1 MARDFDTAIER
12 FRAADSLELH
22 SLEVKWTALENF
34 DDVLRRLIRAL
45 KLGKTFDAH
54 KDVIS
59 RARSALYEL
68 RKTPIRPSD
77 DILGIRGI
85 VEQITASPHEP
96 VELWAALVEALNILL
111 VSEHPVSD
119 LRSLMEKHDLSKLLQ
134 VDRLAIVTSTKHRQ
148 QLKQCLNV
156 RDTSYD
162 LVGLREF
169 KTDRF
174 WDAAILLG
182 TQQRPYHR
190 FETKEDV
197 AREISWIYFAPAAE
211 RLLVITWS
219 VGQKFE
225 LGDYVVRPEVKP
237 PAILSRNSGSVTY
250 WGAPEVRVVRKV
262 RESVAADTEC
272 QVLTIEGPPPP
283 SDGRKGEYQWDIT
296 KAEPGNSETVGEWV
310 VAFTKSLPPRAR
322 VVVPDDYGLSFQ
334 TYTDPKDV
342 PLGSI
347 LMLREDISASGQS
360 KDSYDPQ
367 RDVVRKVAESLS
379 KTNYASWR
387 EVSDRFKRALA
398 QAANNP
404 ASAQRLREAGIELPD
419 YYLRIHTSRYYIG
432 PKSIDRYRRLC
443 IALSIPFLESDY
455 DAIAEVRSLHMQA
468 GNFILTLVRKRL
480 ESDREWENDC
490 REKNFAVIEDPK
502 FGRVFLSMVLANEVG
517 KCRVSDLGQRRWE
530 AAEEAAEE
538 AAVDE
543 MED

>member
-22 SLEVKWTALENF
+22 SLEVKWTALENL
-34 DDVLRRLIRAL
+34 DAALKRLIKAL
-45 KLGKTFDAH
+45 KVRRSFDLH

-85 VEQITASPHEP
+85 VEQITASSHEP
-96 VELWAALVEALNILL
+96 IELWAALSEALNILL
-111 VSEHPVSD
+111 DSEHPVSD

-134 VDRLAIVTSTKHRQ
+134 VDRLAIVTSTQHRQ
-148 QLKQCLNV
+148 ELKQCLNV

-169 KTDRF
+169 KKDRF

-182 TQQRPYHR
+182 TQQRPYHK

-262 RESVAADTEC
+262 RESVEADTEC
-272 QVLTIEGPPPP
+272 QVLTIEGPPPQNP
-283 SDGRKGEYQWDIT
+283 
-296 KAEPGNSETVGEWV
+296 ETVGEWV
-310 VAFTKSLPPRAR
+310 IAFTKSLPPSAR
-322 VVVPDDYGLSFQ
+322 VVVPDDYSLSFQ
-334 TYTDPKDV
+334 TCTDPKDV
-342 PLGSI
+342 RLGSI

-379 KTNYASWR
+379 KTNYASRR
-387 EVSDRFKRALA
+387 EVSDRFKLALA

-443 IALSIPFLESDY
+443 IALSIPFLEADY

-468 GNFILTLVRKRL
+468 GNFILTLVKKRL

-502 FGRVFLSMVLANEVG
+502 FGRVFLSRVLASEVG
-517 KCRVSDLGQRRWE
+517 KCRVSELGQRRWE
-530 AAEEAAEE
+530 AAEEAAD
-538 AAVDE
+538 DE
-543 MED
+543 MEDL